1 MSRVRQMSDEEK
13 VAVKLANLVSDIR
26 LDLDQVGIY
35 VGRHTPASPF
45 YRLKEIIESAE
56 QEVTNEYIRK
66 RNDTLF

>member
-1 MSRVRQMSDEEK
+1 MSRVRAMSDEEK

-35 VGRHTPASPF
+35 VGRQTPATPF
-45 YRLKEIIESAE
+45 NRLKEIIESAE

-66 RNDTLF
+66 RNDRLF